1 MQLRFVA
8 LCALLLSCLPRETS
22 AQTSGN
28 DAALTR
34 DTSVHNAPDRERRL
48 RINLDS
54 AMILVEVTSRAAT
67 VELIAPCGTFVDPH
81 ASDTTLANWADLAE
95 VLPPPVPDSTSPDK
109 TRYRA
114 VALGGAK
121 TGPYDNT
128 TFKLIKLDTA
138 VSSSFLLRGSNTA
151 WGCEVRLDPQQAVTF
166 FGALRGQAIAGAIPF
181 DLPWPRKDEKGRPQV
196 SGAWV
201 GGFNALDRL
210 VEFKGSSLDLY
221 YPLEFRN
228 SGITEKVR
236 LSFIVDSTGKV
247 RPSSVRLIGT
257 ARPAFALS
265 AVRTLLASEFR
276 PAERGGR
283 PVPTLEF
290 QDFLFGR

>member
-48 RINLDS
+48 RIDLDS
-54 AMILVEVTSRAAT
+54 AMILVEVTDVAAT
-67 VELIAPCGTFVDPH
+67 VELIAPCGTFVDAYP
-81 ASDTTLANWADLAE
+81 SDTTLARWAERAA
-95 VLPPPVPDSTSPDK
+95 VLPPPVPDSTSPDNH
-109 TRYRA
+109 RYGA

-121 TGPYDNT
+121 SGPYDNT
-128 TFKLIKLDTA
+128 TLKLIRLDSAT
-138 VSSSFLLRGSNTA
+138 SSRFLLRSTNTA
-151 WGCEVRLDPQQAVTF
+151 WGCEVRLEPAQAVAF
-166 FGALRGQAIAGAIPF
+166 LGALRGQAADGA
-181 DLPWPRKDEKGRPQV
+181 LPYDWPSSGKGEKGRPHV
-196 SGAWV
+196 SGFWV
-201 GGFNALDRL
+201 GPALDRQ
-210 VEFKGSSLDLY
+210 VEVKGSSIGLS
-221 YPLEFRN
+221 YPKEFRG
-228 SGITEKVR
+228 SGIAEKVR
-236 LSFIVDSTGKV
+236 LWFIVDSTGKV

-257 ARPAFALS
+257 PRPAFALS